1 MGKKGFTILGV
12 SVGALV
18 VLAIGG
24 YFLYQNLVN
33 TPKNAYLMAELDN
46 SEEITELV
54 EERFEDELEWYENS
68 MKNLSETSINVTA
81 ETNDPSLNDMGLAE
95 IINNAEINLN
105 ASQDIEKEMST
116 FDLSAN
122 INTLSIEDVNGY
134 ITGDKLGL
142 TLPFIE
148 EYLVVN
154 EEDAPKL
161 LHETNPENFEGDEEI
176 DFSTFFQSSSLT
188 EEERDYFVDEYSKYM
203 QENLPDEA
211 FESAKEEV
219 KVGENT
225 VDAEKLTMTL
235 TEEQMHDFLKGLFNK
250 MAEDEKL
257 VNLVNAQL
265 LSANFGMPA
274 GQEEDLE
281 ASKMFKQAASEVE
294 DLEFPNGLSS
304 VVWQDG
310 EGNIVKRDF
319 DVSVVTEG
327 ETTDIALGT
336 TNEVREDGNLITSTL
351 TGNGEEEVVFVFD
364 LNEVENGYEDTFT
377 VNAAGEEQIKLVS
390 TKSDEDENTVWNLE
404 AAINQGATSD
414 QPLKLFM
421 ESSTNYASDQAS
433 GDIQLYAEDGQTITK
448 DTAVINITHES
459 STISEVE
466 IPSSDNEKDLG
477 KMSKEELE
485 AYFTDEV
492 QPKFEEWARENFGG
506 SF

>member
-12 SVGALV
+12 SVGALI

-46 SEEITELV
+46 SEDITELV

-68 MKNLSETSINVTA
+68 MKNPSETSIGVTA

-105 ASQDIEKEMST
+105 ASQDIEGEMST

-235 TEEQMHDFLKGLFNK
+235 TEEQMHEFLKGLFNK

-281 ASKMFKQAASEVE
+281 ASEMFKQAARSEERRV
-294 DLEFPNGLSS
+294 
-304 VVWQDG
+304 
-310 EGNIVKRDF
+310 
-319 DVSVVTEG
+319 
-327 ETTDIALGT
+327 
-336 TNEVREDGNLITSTL
+336 
-351 TGNGEEEVVFVFD
+351 
-364 LNEVENGYEDTFT
+364 
-377 VNAAGEEQIKLVS
+377 
-390 TKSDEDENTVWNLE
+390 
-404 AAINQGATSD
+404 
-414 QPLKLFM
+414 
-421 ESSTNYASDQAS
+421 
-433 GDIQLYAEDGQTITK
+433 
-448 DTAVINITHES
+448 
-459 STISEVE
+459 
-466 IPSSDNEKDLG
+466 G
-477 KMSKEELE
+477 KECRSRWSP
-485 AYFTDEV
+485 YH
-492 QPKFEEWARENFGG
+492 
-506 SF
+506 

>member
-1 MGKKGFTILGV
+1 
-12 SVGALV
+12 
-18 VLAIGG
+18 
-24 YFLYQNLVN
+24 
-33 TPKNAYLMAELDN
+33 
-46 SEEITELV
+46 
-54 EERFEDELEWYENS
+54 
-68 MKNLSETSINVTA
+68 
-81 ETNDPSLNDMGLAE
+81 
-95 IINNAEINLN
+95 
-105 ASQDIEKEMST
+105 
-116 FDLSAN
+116 
-122 INTLSIEDVNGY
+122 VNGY

-235 TEEQMHDFLKGLFNK
+235 TEEQMHEFLKGLFNK

-281 ASKMFKQAASEVE
+281 ASEMFKQASNEVE
-294 DLEFPNGLSS
+294 DLEFPNGLLS

-327 ETTDIALGT
+327 ETTDIALDT
-336 TNEVREDGNLITSTL
+336 TNEVRENGNLITSTL

-448 DTAVINITHES
+448 DTAVINVTHES

-485 AYFTDEV
+485 A
-492 QPKFEEWARENFGG
+492 
-506 SF
+506 